1 MDVSVITPVYNEPR
15 LEETLD
21 SILDQEGISNLE
33 IVVVDGGSTDDTSA
47 VIDKYRDAIDLLI
60 RGPDQ
65 GVYDAMNKGIRAAT
79 GDVLG
84 VLNADDRYQDEFVI
98 RDILK
103 RMEETGART
112 CYGDLVYVDK
122 NDNIRRYW
130 KSGSFR
136 ARRFYFGW
144 MPPHPTFFVHSAVY
158 EEFGLFD
165 LNFEIAADYEL
176 MLRFLL
182 NYDVS
187 VAYLDRVL
195 VRMAT
200 GGQSNES
207 ICNVFRAN
215 VEVTR
220 SWKKNDLVG
229 GSIVGLVKPMRKI
242 LQFFREPT
250 ASSK

>member
-21 SILDQEGISNLE
+21 SILAQQGVSNPE
-33 IVVVDGGSTDDTSA
+33 IVVVDGGSTDETSA
-47 VIDKYRDAIDLLI
+47 VIGEYRDAIDMLI
-60 RGPDQ
+60 REPDE
-65 GVYDAMNKGIRAAT
+65 GVYDAMNKGIRAAS
-79 GDVLG
+79 GDILG
-84 VLNADDRYQDEFVI
+84 ILNADDRYQDEFVL
-98 RDILK
+98 RDILEK
-103 RMEETGART
+103 MEETGART
-112 CYGDLVYVDK
+112 CYGDLVYVDE
-122 NDNIRRYW
+122 NDDVSRYW
-130 KSGSFR
+130 ESGSFS

-144 MPPHPTFFVHSAVY
+144 MPPHPTFFVHSGVY

-165 LNFEIAADYEL
+165 LDFDIAADYEL

-182 NYDVS
+182 NHDVS

-207 ICNVFRAN
+207 VRNVFRAN
-215 VEVTR
+215 VEVAR

-229 GSIVGLVKPMRKI
+229 GPVVGIVKPMRKI
-242 LQFFREPT
+242 PQFFREPT
-250 ASSK
+250 RSS